1 MPAINDPDTPIPF
14 GISAS
19 TGRPLNA
26 LSDDA
31 VEAMLG
37 RERDPS
43 PEGTALAGRA
53 DAASLAFAVEGGID
67 ANDLG
72 QAGWG
77 VIFAPGVD
85 RQIKEALSP
94 LLDHRKAQAEP
105 FKVFDGPNGYLQ
117 GDTATGWLQR
127 RNVRMDVVNP
137 DLGVPFYLLLVGPP
151 DEMPFEFQ
159 YSLDIYWAVGR
170 LWFETP
176 DEFRQYAESVIQ
188 YEKARVVPT
197 SRRAVMFAT
206 EHDFDAATQSFMR
219 QVARPL
225 ATGEGGSSPVWTRP
239 KFGLETFFGDNAT
252 KSTLANIL
260 RGKPQGTPAL
270 LFSGSHGMEFPLDD
284 ARQSEA
290 QGAIVCQDWG
300 GFGNIKAEHWF
311 AGSDVP
317 TDAKLHG
324 MIHFFFACHGG
335 GCPDLDN
342 YNRLNNQPRRIAPKP
357 FFSRLPQKMLSHPQ
371 GGALAGLAHIERAWA
386 YSFQGQRGG
395 SQIQGFRD
403 VIGRLLRGE
412 RIGQATDMFNLRWAA
427 LSTELADRHA
437 DLMHGAEVP
446 LRTLGNLWVARDDAR
461 NFMIFGD
468 PAVRLRV
475 EDMPKDMPQV

>member
-1 MPAINDPDTPIPF
+1 
-14 GISAS
+14 
-19 TGRPLNA
+19 
-26 LSDDA
+26 
-31 VEAMLG
+31 
-37 RERDPS
+37 
-43 PEGTALAGRA
+43 
-53 DAASLAFAVEGGID
+53 
-67 ANDLG
+67 
-72 QAGWG
+72 
-77 VIFAPGVD
+77 
-85 RQIKEALSP
+85 
-94 LLDHRKAQAEP
+94 
-105 FKVFDGPNGYLQ
+105 
-117 GDTATGWLQR
+117 
-127 RNVRMDVVNP
+127 
-137 DLGVPFYLLLVGPP
+137 VGPP
-151 DEMPFEFQ
+151 DEIPFEFQ

-176 DEFRQYAESVIQ
+176 DEFRQYAESVIR
-188 YEKARVVPT
+188 YETATAVPT

-206 EHDFDAATQSFMR
+206 EHDFDAATQLFMR

-225 ATGEGGSSPVWTRP
+225 ATGEGRSSPVWTRS

-252 KSTLANIL
+252 KSALANIL
-260 RGKPQGTPAL
+260 QGKEHGTPAL

-284 ARQSEA
+284 ARQREA

-317 TDAKLHG
+317 ADAKVHG

-335 GCPDLDN
+335 GWPELDN
-342 YNRLNNQPRRIAPKP
+342 YDRLNNQPRRIAQKP

-386 YSFQGQRGG
+386 YSFRGQRGG

-427 LSTELADRHA
+427 LSTELAELHS
-437 DLMHGAEVP
+437 DLLHGAEVP
-446 LRTLGNLWVARDDAR
+446 MRALGNLWVARDDAR

-475 EDMPKDMPQV
+475 EDMPQV